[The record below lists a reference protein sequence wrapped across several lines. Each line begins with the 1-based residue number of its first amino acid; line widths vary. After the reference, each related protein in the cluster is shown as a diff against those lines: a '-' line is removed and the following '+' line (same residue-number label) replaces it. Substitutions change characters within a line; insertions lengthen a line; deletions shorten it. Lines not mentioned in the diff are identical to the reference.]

1 MVNRRRE
8 LKPSSPCWMTC
19 SKRRRGSERCEKERG
34 QEEVSSMPIGK
45 AAGDL
50 AFQKRQEERIDAGR
64 LRIRVIS
71 CHFMP
76 F

>member
-1 MVNRRRE
+1 
-8 LKPSSPCWMTC
+8 
-19 SKRRRGSERCEKERG
+19 
-34 QEEVSSMPIGK
+34 MPIGK